1 MRAVFEQNFDGA
13 DGVLIQDI
21 VDFILDGGGGGSCS
35 HISWEGNKAA
45 HLLANHGFHSSDF
58 VGNDVMP
65 LFVSNVIC
73 ANLAS

>member
-1 MRAVFEQNFDGA
+1 M
-13 DGVLIQDI
+13 
-21 VDFILDGGGGGSCS
+21 LDDGGGSCS
-35 HISWEGNKAA
+35 HISWDGNKAT

-58 VGNDVMP
+58 VGTDVMP